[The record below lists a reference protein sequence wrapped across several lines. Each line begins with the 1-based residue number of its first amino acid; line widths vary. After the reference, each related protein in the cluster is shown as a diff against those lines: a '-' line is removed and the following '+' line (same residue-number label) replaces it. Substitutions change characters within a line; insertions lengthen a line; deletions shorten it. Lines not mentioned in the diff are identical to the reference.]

1 MKQNHYKILFPEANQ
16 KGLKVIPKV
25 FLPPNPPPP
34 HLESKAAS
42 VEAALVH
49 GGVLPDKALAEAAL
63 LVEEEVP
70 VAVVVQQSLGQVEQG
85 SQLT

>member
-1 MKQNHYKILFPEANQ
+1 M
-16 KGLKVIPKV
+16 
-25 FLPPNPPPP
+25 
-34 HLESKAAS
+34 
-42 VEAALVH
+42 H